1 MGERECVCVCVIR
14 DVMVGEKKEE
24 EKNSHT
30 SFWLEERERERW
42 EKKKEMG
49 DVTNDE
55 KKLDKGKK
63 AHSVY
68 SCSDLYTNMVES
80 NCSD

>member
-1 MGERECVCVCVIR
+1 
-14 DVMVGEKKEE
+14 
-24 EKNSHT
+24 
-30 SFWLEERERERW
+30 
-42 EKKKEMG
+42 MG

-68 SCSDLYTNMVES
+68 SRSDLYTNIVES
-80 NCSD
+80 NCSDQNRTKLTTLRNRWKSYDHECPKV